1 MDIVK
6 ILVLSIVTVLFIS
19 VIKPNKKEFAIT
31 LSIIFGVFS
40 FWFIFSYLKSITESI
55 NSVFGMIR
63 MDTAIFNI
71 ILKIIFVSYICE
83 FASNICRDAG
93 EVSIASKVELCGKI
107 IIVYIS
113 LPVVEAVINLFV
125 SVL

>member
-40 FWFIFSYLKSITESI
+40 FWFIFSYLKSITETI

-71 ILKIIFVSYICE
+71 ILKIIFISYICE

>member
-6 ILVLSIVTVLFIS
+6 ILALSIVTILFIS
-19 VIKPNKKEFAIT
+19 VIKPHKKEFAIT

-40 FWFIFSYLKSITESI
+40 FRFIFSYLKSIVETI
-55 NSVFGMIR
+55 NSVFGLIK
-63 MDTAIFNI
+63 MDASIFNI

-83 FASNICRDAG
+83 FSSNICRDAG
-93 EVSIASKVELCGKI
+93 EASIASKVELCGKI
-107 IIVYIS
+107 IIVYMS